1 MFLGLILIVIGLVFL
16 LKNLGY
22 ISEPAWSII
31 WPVILVVIGLGILLK
46 RGDEGFYW
54 KEWFGWKK
62 KELPSNQPTST
73 KISRKKN
80 AKGRNQPFGKVQG

>member
-31 WPVILVVIGLGILLK
+31 WPVILIVIGLGTLLK
-46 RGDEGFYW
+46 RDEGFYW

-73 KISRKKN
+73 KISRKKTS
-80 AKGRNQPFGKVQG
+80 KGRNQPFGKVQG